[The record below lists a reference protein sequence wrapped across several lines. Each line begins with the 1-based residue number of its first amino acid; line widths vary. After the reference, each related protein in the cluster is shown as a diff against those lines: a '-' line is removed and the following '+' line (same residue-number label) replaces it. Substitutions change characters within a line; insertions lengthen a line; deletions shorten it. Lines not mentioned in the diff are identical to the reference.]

1 VGGSRFLDLEME
13 ILVSVGGHWRIGG
26 KVLTFP
32 DVQINQQRTE
42 FVALLG
48 VGVDFGGET
57 GGGTVLLQ

>member
-1 VGGSRFLDLEME
+1 ME